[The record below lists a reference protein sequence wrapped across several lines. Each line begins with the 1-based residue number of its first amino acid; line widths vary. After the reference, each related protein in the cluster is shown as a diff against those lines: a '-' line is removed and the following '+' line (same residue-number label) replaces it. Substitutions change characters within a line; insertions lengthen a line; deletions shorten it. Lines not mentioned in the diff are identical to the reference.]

1 MSDPDAIPSSN
12 EVALRV
18 RDLCKTFGKG
28 TKAKEVLK
36 GLSFDVRP
44 AQVVSLLGANGAGKT
59 TLVNVASTLMKPT
72 SGTIRVRCG
81 CRVPAQTSAP
91 AHLPDRSVRRR

>member
-1 MSDPDAIPSSN
+1 MLEGTYMSDPDAIPSSN

-59 TLVNVASTLMKPT
+59 TLVNIASTLMKPT
-72 SGTIRVRCG
+72 SGTITVCG
-81 CRVPAQTSAP
+81 ADVVSSPDKCAGTSP
-91 AHLPDRSVRRR
+91 